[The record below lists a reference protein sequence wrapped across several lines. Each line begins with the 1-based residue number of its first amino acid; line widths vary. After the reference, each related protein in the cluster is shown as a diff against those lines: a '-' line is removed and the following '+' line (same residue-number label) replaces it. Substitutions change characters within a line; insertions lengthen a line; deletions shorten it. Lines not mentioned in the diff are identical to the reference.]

1 LTVGAISPVLLVH
14 VGYLAVMGTV
24 GLAVTSRRLDQ
35 LLLK

>member
-1 LTVGAISPVLLVH
+1 VLLFH
-14 VGYLAVMGTV
+14 VAYLAVMGFA